1 MIFFLFINLQLN
13 PCTGTTDHIR
23 PRADTASLRVTF
35 TIDLSQK
42 LTFPNTGI
50 YLAAAVINKQS
61 EIISE
66 AILVKKVRG
75 LESTLMKILKKVMNL
90 VKIGHPRRSV

>member
-1 MIFFLFINLQLN
+1 MERKSFWCLSNDIFPIYKSKGKPLH
-13 PCTGTTDHIR
+13 CTGTTDHIR

-61 EIISE
+61 
-66 AILVKKVRG
+66 
-75 LESTLMKILKKVMNL
+75 
-90 VKIGHPRRSV
+90 